1 MPAMKML
8 LELGPLLIFFTAFK
22 MLDIYWAT
30 GIFMAA
36 TVVSLIA
43 SWLILKKVPV
53 MTMVTGIL
61 VMVFG
66 GFTIYL
72 HDSTFIKIKVTIIYV
87 LFAGGLA
94 IGLALGQSFI
104 KVLLGEALRM
114 EDEGWRK
121 LTIRWIYFFVMLAVA
136 NEVIWRNFSEDLWMK
151 FKVFGILPLTFLF
164 MMAQVGLL
172 QKYEMH
178 EKVVD
183 VDPLK

>member
-1 MPAMKML
+1 MKMF

-22 MLDIYWAT
+22 LLDIYWAT
-30 GIFMAA
+30 GILMAA

-43 SWLILKKVPV
+43 SRLILNKVPV
-53 MTMVTGIL
+53 MMLVTGAL

-66 GFTIYL
+66 GLTVYL
-72 HDSTFIKIKVTIIYV
+72 QDPTFIKIKVTIIYV

-104 KVLLGEALRM
+104 KVLLGEALQM

-121 LTIRWIYFFVMLAVA
+121 LTIRWMYFFLALAVL
-136 NEVIWRNFSEDLWMK
+136 NEGIWRNFSEDLWVK

-172 QKYEMH
+172 QKYQIH